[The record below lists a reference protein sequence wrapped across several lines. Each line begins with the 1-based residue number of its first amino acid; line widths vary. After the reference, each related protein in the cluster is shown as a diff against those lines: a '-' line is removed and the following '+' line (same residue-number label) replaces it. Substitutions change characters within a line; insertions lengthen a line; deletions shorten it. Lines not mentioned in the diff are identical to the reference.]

1 MRLGILEI
9 VIIIAVIIA
18 AAFIT
23 RIIRTSHNADRQNGE
38 SPTDI
43 LVKQVKKSTNNPFG
57 FLRRS
62 GIALVLTGVI
72 ILLAGIAMFRWAFQ
86 SYYWSFIIVVI
97 GVVLVFLSRKK

>member
-23 RIIRTSHNADRQNGE
+23 RIIRTSRNADRQKEE
-38 SPTDI
+38 SPTDV
-43 LVKQVKKSTNNPFG
+43 LVKQVNTSTNKTSS
-57 FLRRS
+57 FLHRS
-62 GIALVLTGVI
+62 GIALILTGAI
-72 ILLAGIAMFRWAFQ
+72 ILFAGIGMFRWAFQ

-97 GVVLVFLSRKK
+97 GIVLVILFRKK